1 MKRNKILKKLLSVSL
16 AAVLSLGGMVTAF
29 AADPSPDDNVK
40 ILKELKMDESLE
52 IPTGG
57 LAFSF
62 EFTAK
67 EYNGVTATSSIVNGE
82 AMPTVGPVGITVP
95 ANTSGTNDNGM
106 DSYKVESDKIFKD
119 VVWEAPGVYTYTV
132 EETAG
137 TTSTVPSNATIDYST
152 TSYEVTAYV
161 KNDGAGGF
169 VVAQIGVRTPGTTG
183 TDGKVNVTPGLTT
196 NEFAFVNE
204 YSESAGGTDPTTDPA
219 LKVSKTVTGA
229 YGDQNKYFDFAIDT
243 VASASETAGTTIYKA
258 YVINTASGSNTVVDL
273 TDGKNGITA
282 TGTDT
287 YGAYKEVLAG
297 DTLSLKLKHGQHVAF
312 VGMGAG
318 SKYDATETAATN
330 YIPSISVIVNGGTAT
345 AVNALTTGEQTI
357 GAAANSAA
365 YTNAYNDGAITPTGI
380 TTNDIPFIGMIV
392 LAMGALVAF
401 VVVKTRKKAGQ
412 N

>member
-40 ILKELKMDESLE
+40 ILKELKMDESLS

-62 EFTAK
+62 TFTAK
-67 EYNGVTATSSIVNGE
+67 EYNGDTATSSIVNGE

-95 ANTSGTNDNGM
+95 ANTIGTNDNGM
-106 DSYKVESDKIFKD
+106 DSYKVESDKIFNG
-119 VVWEAPGVYTYTV
+119 VVWQAPGVYTYTV
-132 EETAG
+132 AETAS

-169 VVAQIGVRTPGTTG
+169 VVAQIGVRTPGSTG
-183 TDGKVNVTPGLTT
+183 SSGKVNVTPGLTT

-204 YSESAGGTDPTTDPA
+204 YSESAGGTDPTSDAA
-219 LKVSKTVTGA
+219 LKVSKTVAATDH
-229 YGDQNKYFDFAIDT
+229 GDQNKYFEFNIAT
-243 VASASETAGTTIYKA
+243 AASASETAATAYKA
-258 YVINTASGSNTVVDL
+258 YVIDTAGNSVVSL
-273 TDGKNGITA
+273 SDGKNGLTA
-282 TGTDT
+282 TATDT
-287 YGAYKEVLAG
+287 YGDYKEVLAG
-297 DTLSLKLKHGQHVAF
+297 TTLNVKLKHGQHVAF
-312 VGMGAG
+312 VGMGVG
-318 SKYDATETAATN
+318 SKYEATETAATN
-330 YIPSISVIVNGGTAT
+330 YGTDISVIVNGGTAI
-345 AVNALTTGEQTI
+345 ALTDELSTDERVI
-357 GAAANSAA
+357 GAAANSADF
-365 YTNAYNDGAITPTGI
+365 TNTFDETAITPTGI

>member
-62 EFTAK
+62 TFTAK
-67 EYNGVTATSSIVNGE
+67 EYNGDTATSSIVNGE

-95 ANTSGTNDNGM
+95 ANTIGTNDNGM
-106 DSYKVESDKIFKD
+106 DSYKVESDKIFNG
-119 VVWEAPGVYTYTV
+119 VVWQAPGVYTYTV
-132 EETAG
+132 AETAS

-169 VVAQIGVRTPGTTG
+169 VVAQIGVRTPGSTG
-183 TDGKVNVTPGLTT
+183 SSGKVNVTPGLTT

-243 VASASETAGTTIYKA
+243 VASASETAATAYKA
-258 YVINTASGSNTVVDL
+258 YVIDTATNTVVSL
-273 TDGKNGITA
+273 SDGKNGLTA
-282 TGTDT
+282 AGNDT
-287 YGAYKEVLAG
+287 YGDYKEVLAG
-297 DTLSLKLKHGQHVAF
+297 TTLNVKLKHGQHVAF

-345 AVNALTTGEQTI
+345 AVNGLTTGERTI

-365 YTNAYNDGAITPTGI
+365 YTNAYDDTAITPTGI

>member
-62 EFTAK
+62 TFTAK

-95 ANTSGTNDNGM
+95 ANTTGTNANGM

-119 VVWEAPGVYTYTV
+119 VVWQAPGVYTYTV
-132 EETAG
+132 AETAS

-169 VVAQIGVRTPGTTG
+169 VVAQIGVKKDNGSGTLE
-183 TDGKVNVTPGLTT
+183 KVEVTPGLTT

-243 VASASETAGTTIYKA
+243 TASASETAGTTTYKA
-258 YVINTASGSNTVVDL
+258 YVIDTATSDVVSL
-273 TDGKNGITA
+273 SDGKNDLTA
-282 TGTDT
+282 TGNDT
-287 YGAYKEVLAG
+287 YGDYVEVLAG
-297 DTLSLKLKHGQHVAF
+297 TTLNVKLKHGQHVAF

-318 SKYDATETAATN
+318 SKYDATEGAATN
-330 YIPSISVIVNGGTAT
+330 YIPSISVIVNGGTAN
-345 AVNALTTGEQTI
+345 AVNGLTTGERII